1 MLDNIGGVLI
11 VLTKR
16 KETIRYCK
24 RSDMAATLSNII
36 ANELMHVSVPIED
49 G

>member
-1 MLDNIGGVLI
+1 MMQLVLI

-16 KETIRYCK
+16 KEMVHYCETFGYGGT
-24 RSDMAATLSNII
+24 TLSNIV
-36 ANELMHVSVPIED
+36 ANDLMHVSVPVED

>member
-1 MLDNIGGVLI
+1 MMQLVLI

-16 KETIRYCK
+16 KEMVRYCETFGYGGT
-24 RSDMAATLSNII
+24 TLSNIV
-36 ANELMHVSVPIED
+36 ANDLTHVSVPVED

>member
-1 MLDNIGGVLI
+1 MMQLILI

-16 KETIRYCK
+16 KEMIHYCETFGY
-24 RSDMAATLSNII
+24 DGTTLSNII
-36 ANELMHVSVPIED
+36 ANNSTHVSVTAKD

>member
-1 MLDNIGGVLI
+1 MMQLNLI

-16 KETIRYCK
+16 KETIHYCE
-24 RSDMAATLSNII
+24 SFECGGTTLSNII
-36 ANELMHVSVPIED
+36 ANNLTHGSVPTED

>member
-1 MLDNIGGVLI
+1 MTQLALI

-16 KETIRYCK
+16 NEMIYYCE
-24 RSDMAATLSNII
+24 SFGYGATTLSNMI
-36 ANELMHVSVPIED
+36 ANNLTHVSVPAED